1 MNSSINSE
9 NFTAKLKAAALDAPS
24 EPGVYLMK
32 NEDGEI
38 IYIGK
43 AKSLKNRLKSYFSG
57 EKDIKTATLLKH
69 IRSIETI
76 IVSCEYDALLL
87 ENTLIKQHSPKYN
100 ISLKDDKSY
109 PVVRI
114 THEEFPRVFRTR
126 RIIQDQSLYYG
137 PFANAHSVNTTME
150 LINKIF
156 PLRKCKI
163 LRKRKEPCMYYH
175 INRCLAPCCGKVN
188 IDDYRLH
195 LQHVQKLL
203 SGETESLIIDLT
215 AQMHEMAREL
225 QFEKAAHLRNTI
237 RAIEDITGEDSLV
250 VDFNPENRD
259 YITWAG
265 EGVIV
270 VFSVF
275 SMRGGKMIDRHLF
288 STCSASSELE
298 SLQTFITNFYDN
310 DRFPPPKI
318 YVQNFVTQ
326 KNIEPLAYGP
336 LLVLR
341 GLIPAASEQA
351 SSLNW
356 FKEKFNYEPEIL
368 TAAEK
373 PHTAILAMARQNAE
387 EELRKRLK
395 ARGAGPALDE
405 ITKALNLKTRPHRI
419 EGFDISHLDGK
430 YPVASLVS
438 FVNGIPDRKNYRC
451 FKLRT
456 VIGIVDDYAA
466 MREVIRRRYSRQ
478 LREGNELPDLILID
492 GGIGQVNAAKGVLD
506 ELGLDCA
513 LAGLAKSEESLW
525 LPGVKEPVILPLQS
539 EALKVLQFVRDES
552 HRFANNFNRKQRA
565 KDILK

>member
-1 MNSSINSE
+1 MNNPINSE

-24 EPGVYLMK
+24 EPGVYMMK
-32 NEDGEI
+32 NENGEI

-43 AKSLKNRLKSYFSG
+43 AKSLRNRLKSYFSG

-69 IRSIETI
+69 VRSIETI
-76 IVSCEYDALLL
+76 IVTCEYDALLL

-100 ISLKDDKSY
+100 ISLKDDKTY
-109 PVVRI
+109 PVVRV
-114 THEEFPRVFRTR
+114 THEKFPRVFRTR

-137 PFANAHSVNTTME
+137 PFANMYSINTLME

-163 LRKRKEPCMYYH
+163 LRKKKEPCMYYH
-175 INRCLAPCCGKVN
+175 INRCLAPCCGKVSA
-188 IDDYRLH
+188 DDYRQH
-195 LQHVQKLL
+195 LQCVQKLL

-215 AQMHEMAREL
+215 AQMHELARAL

-237 RAIEDITGEDSLV
+237 SAIEDISGEDSIV
-250 VDFNPENRD
+250 VDLNPEDRD
-259 YITWAG
+259 YIAWAE
-265 EGVIV
+265 EGVLV
-270 VFSVF
+270 EFSVF
-275 SMRGGKMIDRHLF
+275 SMRGGKMTNRHLF
-288 STCSASSELE
+288 STCSASSEQE
-298 SLQTFITNFYDN
+298 SLETFITNFYYN
-310 DRFPPPKI
+310 DRPPPPKI
-318 YVQNFVTQ
+318 YIQNFVTQ
-326 KNIEPLAYGP
+326 GQIESLACSH
-336 LLVLR
+336 L
-341 GLIPAASEQA
+341 
-351 SSLNW
+351 SSW

-373 PHTAILAMARQNAE
+373 PHTAILAMARQNAQD
-387 EELRKRLK
+387 ELRKRIK

-405 ITKALNLKTRPHRI
+405 IAKVLNLKTRPYRI

-438 FVNGIPDRKNYRC
+438 FLDGIPDRKNYRH

-466 MREVIRRRYSRQ
+466 MREAVRRRYSRQ
-478 LREGNELPDLILID
+478 LREGNELPDLILVD

-513 LAGLAKSEESLW
+513 LAGLAESEEFIW
-525 LPGVKEPVILPLQS
+525 LPGAKTPVILPQQS

-552 HRFANNFNRKQRA
+552 HRFANNFNRQQRL
-565 KDILK
+565 KDLLK